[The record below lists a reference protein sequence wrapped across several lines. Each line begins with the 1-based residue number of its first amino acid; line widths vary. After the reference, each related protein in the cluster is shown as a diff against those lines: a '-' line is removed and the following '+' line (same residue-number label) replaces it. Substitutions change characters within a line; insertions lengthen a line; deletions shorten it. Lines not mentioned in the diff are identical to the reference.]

1 MKDRF
6 DELEELEEDAELEGI
21 MELLNQLPKSPIKVI
36 DLARFTTMLQTAATL
51 KQILAEHNAKGH
63 VDIELC
69 NQFNLG
75 AVTARLT
82 DLTVDNISQ
91 FIRMV
96 SRADNFE
103 IYPRTDGTMQLD
115 LTFQSVLKS
124 IA

>member
-51 KQILAEHNAKGH
+51 KQILAEHDATGQ
-63 VDIELC
+63 VDIEIC

-75 AVTARLT
+75 SVTARLT
-82 DLTVDNISQ
+82 DLTVDNIPQ
-91 FIRMV
+91 FVRMV
-96 SRADNFE
+96 SKADNFE
-103 IYPRTDGTMQLD
+103 IYLRTDGTIQLD

>member
-21 MELLNQLPKSPIKVI
+21 MELLKQLPQSPVKVI
-36 DLARFTTMLQTAATL
+36 DFVRYTTMLQTAAEL
-51 KQILAEHNAKGH
+51 RQILAEHDATGQ
-63 VDIELC
+63 VDIEIC

-75 AVTARLT
+75 SVTARLT
-82 DLTVDNISQ
+82 DLTVDNIPQ
-91 FIRMV
+91 FVRMV
-96 SRADNFE
+96 FKADNFE
-103 IYPRTDGTMQLD
+103 IYPRTDGTIQLD

>member
-6 DELEELEEDAELEGI
+6 DERKELKEDAELEGI
-21 MELLNQLPKSPIKVI
+21 MELLKQLPQSPVKVI
-36 DLARFTTMLQTAATL
+36 DFVRYTTMLQTAAEL
-51 KQILAEHNAKGH
+51 RQILAEHGANGH
-63 VDIELC
+63 VDIVLC
-69 NQFNLG
+69 NPFNVG

-82 DLTVDNISQ
+82 DLTVDNIPQ
-91 FIRMV
+91 FIQMV